1 MSTISHPDHADC
13 ATGQAAKLVS
23 VIIPAYNAQDTVVRA
38 IDSVLAQQDVALELI
53 VVDDGSADATVDI
66 VGQRLRG
73 EPRARLLRMAANGG
87 VSAARNFGIRA
98 ANGAFLAF
106 LDADDI
112 WLPGK
117 LSKQLARIA
126 HDPQVT
132 LVSCNSRLVGPGGQ
146 ALKEGHRNRP
156 PVEGADAWKTLLQ
169 YNFIPTPT
177 VLTRTALVRECGG
190 FDETL
195 AVGEDLDLW
204 IKLGTRGAIAVLPDI
219 LINYS
224 DMAGSLMKR
233 HSGRAGAIVTPMLER
248 HIEQQRAR
256 LSAAEIRLLRGRQA
270 FQMGCDLY
278 FSGHYDSC
286 VPLFLKAV
294 THGERPL
301 KSLSYIPRAL
311 LMQCW
316 RARPAPRPRAG
327 GRGKRPG

>member
-1 MSTISHPDHADC
+1 MGNLSLQVDAPRTSR
-13 ATGQAAKLVS
+13 QERAAALVS
-23 VIIPAYNAQDTVVRA
+23 VIIPAFNAQATIGRA
-38 IDSVLAQQDVALELI
+38 LDSVLAQQGVALELI
-53 VVDDGSADATVDI
+53 VVDDGSADATADV
-66 VGQRLRG
+66 VGAHIRG
-73 EPRARLLRMAANGG
+73 EPRARLLRMPRNAG
-87 VSAARNFGIRA
+87 VSAARNAGIRA
-98 ANGAFLAF
+98 AGGAYLAF

-117 LSKQLARIA
+117 LSKQLARIER
-126 HDPQVT
+126 DPQVA
-132 LVSCNSRLVGPGGQ
+132 LVSCNSRLVGPDGQ

-177 VLTRTALVRECGG
+177 VLTRTALVRQCGG

-204 IKLGTRGAIAVLPDI
+204 IKLGTRGKIAVLPEI

-248 HIEQQRAR
+248 HIVEQAAR
-256 LSAAEIRLLRGRQA
+256 LSAAEIGQLRGRQA

-278 FSGHYDSC
+278 FSGNYRSC

-294 THGERPL
+294 AHGERPF
-301 KSLSYIPRAL
+301 KSLIYIPRAWLMRL
-311 LMQCW
+311 L
-316 RARPAPRPRAG
+316 ARQGA
-327 GRGKRPG
+327 